1 MNIGEKIKVRR
12 KELGLTTTDLGRMIG
27 VQNSAITKYEKGRVE
42 LKASQIKAIADALQ
56 ISPVLLLD
64 DDEAD
69 LTDDERRLIV
79 AYRAADDRARE
90 DALKTLLDHPKT
102 FPLTKAK

>member
-1 MNIGEKIKVRR
+1 MNIGEKIKARR

-27 VQNSAITKYEKGRVE
+27 VQNSAITKYEKGRIE

-56 ISPVLLLD
+56 TSPVLLLSD
-64 DDEAD
+64 YEES
-69 LTDDERRLIV
+69 LTLEESHFIT

-90 DALKTLLDHPKT
+90 DALKTLLDHPKND
-102 FPLTKAK
+102 